1 MQTTKIMKSP
11 IIKYLLI
18 VLLMLVVILMFSM
31 PISTYGQLPKT
42 QKQGEIVYITGGVG
56 EGESKAIRE
65 DAKNW
70 PLIINFSQYLENRDA
85 WISQVY
91 LRILD
96 AKGNGIFEVTTDGPL
111 LLLKMPSGNYVLM
124 ATYEGVTKTQKIQIV
139 DGKPLRISLNWRLPK
154 SSN

>member
-1 MQTTKIMKSP
+1 MQMINMKSP

-18 VLLMLVVILMFSM
+18 ILLALMAVLM
-31 PISTYGQLPKT
+31 ISLPMSIYGQLPKV
-42 QKQGEIVYITGGVG
+42 QKQGEITYTTGGVG
-56 EGESKAIRE
+56 EEESKAIRD

-70 PLIINFSQYLENRDA
+70 PLVIDFSQHVQNRDA

-96 AKGNGIFEVTTDGPL
+96 IKGNGIFEVTTDGPFL
-111 LLLKMPSGNYVLM
+111 LVNLPSGNYTLA
-124 ATYEGVTKTQKIQIV
+124 ATYEGITKIQKIQIV
-139 DGKPLRISLNWRLPK
+139 DGRPLRVSLNWRLPK

>member
-1 MQTTKIMKSP
+1 MQKINMKSP

-18 VLLMLVVILMFSM
+18 VLLALMVILMFILPM
-31 PISTYGQLPKT
+31 STYGQLPKT
-42 QKQGEIVYITGGVG
+42 QQQGDITYITGGVG
-56 EGESKAIRE
+56 EDESKAIRG

-70 PLIINFSQYLENRDA
+70 PLIVDFSQHLQNHDA

-96 AKGNGIFEVTTDGPL
+96 LKGNAIFEVTTDGPFL
-111 LLLKMPSGNYVLM
+111 LVNLPSGSYMLT
-124 ATYEGVTKTQKIQIV
+124 ATYEGITKTQKIQIV
-139 DGKPLRISLNWRLPK
+139 DGKAHRASLNWSLPK